1 MLPAKTAHPSPE
13 AFVFAFLSRRLRTW
27 LLLTVAV
34 PALAVVARA
43 VAQRIEKRNGPTGV
57 SRALV
62 GFSNLIGRRG
72 SKSQDVSVG
81 GQAEVSPSSTKS
93 SHRRF

>member
-1 MLPAKTAHPSPE
+1 M
-13 AFVFAFLSRRLRTW
+13 FAFFSRRLRTW

-34 PALAVVARA
+34 PALAVAARA
-43 VAQRIEKRNGPTGV
+43 VARRIEKRNGPTKV

-72 SKSQDVSVG
+72 AKGQDVSAG
-81 GQAEVSPSSTKS
+81 GQAEAAPKGIKS